1 MANILISACLM
12 GSPVRYDGRAKTL
25 TGDILDRWRA
35 EDRLVPLCPEVAAG
49 LPTPRPPA
57 EIAPGHLAKGVLNG
71 RGQVLTDG
79 GEDVTDFFRRG
90 AEIALKV
97 ALDRQCRF
105 ALLTDGSPSC
115 GSLNIYAGHHDGT
128 RREGRGVVTE
138 LLEQNGIRV
147 FAPRDIAL
155 LAAAAG

>member
-1 MANILISACLM
+1 MSRILISACLM

-25 TGDILDRWRA
+25 TGELLERWQA
-35 EDRLVPLCPEVAAG
+35 EDRLVPLCPEVEAG

-57 EIAPGHLAKGVLNG
+57 EIAPGHEATDVLDASG
-71 RGQVLTDG
+71 KVLTDE

-90 AEIALKV
+90 AQIALSV
-97 ALDRQCRF
+97 AREKDCRF

-128 RREGRGVVTE
+128 RRQGRGVVTE
-138 LLEQNGIRV
+138 LLERHGIRV

-155 LAAAAG
+155 LANALE